1 MNPFGRSL
9 VIGLVLAGVW
19 GAAPARAEELVPHA
33 EAARRPPRPPRPA
46 GYPVLPG
53 IWKLHGTDP
62 ALPQDDLEPLRKVIG
77 TAPIVG
83 LGESIHTSGG
93 YSRMKH
99 RVFRFLVEKMGFRAF
114 AFETPWVAADRVAA
128 YVQTC
133 EGTPEEALQGVF
145 GVWRSEE
152 VRDLVQWMCEWNRT
166 HKKPK
171 DRLYFYGF
179 DIQAESR
186 HHAPALLAFLSRVGV
201 GADDPRV
208 SALLGQC
215 DGLEQTIYPRLI
227 PDDRHQRCIGAL
239 QAIDRFLTE
248 NEQALVRQ
256 TSKAD
261 LAWARVRLVALRAWE
276 DEAYY
281 NNRDL
286 LRLHAAR
293 DGGMAYTLM
302 AIRSLRFP
310 KAKTAVW
317 AHNFHLARTVRTADG
332 PMSMGTYLDQALG
345 SSYVNLALA
354 ASEVSID
361 WPSVGCGPV
370 PPPGLSS
377 MERML
382 DSLDGDYLLVD
393 LRFPGGDP
401 PFLDPEHLYS
411 LGGDLMIPRQ
421 QFNGILYLNRSPK
434 MTPLTWPSCQ

>member
-1 MNPFGRSL
+1 MSALGKSL
-9 VIGLVLAGVW
+9 AIVLVLSLA
-19 GAAPARAEELVPHA
+19 PHA
-33 EAARRPPRPPRPA
+33 EAARKPPRPPRPT
-46 GYPVLPG
+46 GDPVLPG
-53 IWKLHGTDP
+53 IWRLQGNDP
-62 ALPQDDLEPLRKVIG
+62 ALSQDDLEPLRQVIG

-83 LGESIHTSGG
+83 LGESFHTSGG
-93 YSRMKH
+93 YYRMKH

-114 AFETPWVAADRVAA
+114 AFETPWVGADRVAA

-145 GVWRSEE
+145 GVWRSAE

-166 HKKPK
+166 HRRPK

-186 HHAPALLAFLSRVGV
+186 HHAPALLAFLSRVGI
-201 GADDPRV
+201 GEDDPRV
-208 SALLGQC
+208 SALVGQC
-215 DGLEQTIYPRLI
+215 DGIEQTIYPRLI
-227 PDDRHQRCIGAL
+227 PDDRHQRCTEAL
-239 QAIDRFLTE
+239 QEIDRFLAE
-248 NEQALVRQ
+248 NEQALVRR

-281 NNRDL
+281 NNRNL
-286 LRLHAAR
+286 ERLHAAR
-293 DGGMAYTLM
+293 DGGMAYTLL

-310 KAKTAVW
+310 QAKTAVW
-317 AHNFHLARTVRTADG
+317 AHNFHLARDFRTADG
-332 PMSMGTYLDQALG
+332 PVSMGTYLDQALG

-354 ASEVSID
+354 AFEVSID
-361 WPSVGCGPV
+361 WPAIGCGPIA
-370 PPPGLSS
+370 PPPSLGST
-377 MERML
+377 ERKL
-382 DSLDGDYLLVD
+382 HSLDEDYLLVD

-401 PFLDPEHLYS
+401 PFLHPDYAYP
-411 LGGDLMIPRQ
+411 LGGDLMIPHQ